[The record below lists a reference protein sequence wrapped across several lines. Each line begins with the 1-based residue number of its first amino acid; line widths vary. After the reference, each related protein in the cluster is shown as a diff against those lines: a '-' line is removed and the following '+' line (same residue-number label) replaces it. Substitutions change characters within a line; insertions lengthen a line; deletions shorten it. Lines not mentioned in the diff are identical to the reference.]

1 MNNSTS
7 YGAVDDGAADRSFDV
22 SETYYLKESQL
33 TPAERRKKCIAM
45 LLPILLA
52 ILIMGGAAFF
62 LLKDFAHLYPT
73 STVDRNYDASGEHRG
88 VPVPPAPSIPAPP
101 TTTTSGSKEADCK
114 NNDKCHELG
123 LVGQCCPTLVGD
135 FLNCCH

>member
-1 MNNSTS
+1 MSNPTS
-7 YGAVDDGAADRSFDV
+7 YGSVDDDAADRSFDV

-33 TPAERRKKCIAM
+33 TPGEKRKKCIAM

-52 ILIMGGAAFF
+52 IVIMGGAAAL

-73 STVDRNYDASGEHRG
+73 STVDRDYDGSGEHRG
-88 VPVPPAPSIPAPP
+88 VPVPPAPSIPSTP
-101 TTTTSGSKEADCK
+101 TTTASGSQQADCK

-123 LVGQCCPTLVGD
+123 LVGQCCPTLAGD